1 MLGLPF
7 CKPLIVTSFVDDLLQ
22 KTKSSQHSL
31 LSQKNLIPTFR
42 LNVGSSFLKS
52 SEEKDDSE
60 ATSRRS
66 QSDVLS
72 PKKSILKA
80 SPTTKPVANP
90 TTTTSN
96 ARANLMAKDDKKI
109 HFDLNENLELHS
121 EVWLTNNLGR
131 QEGGKGALAPLADQC
146 SFKII

>member
-1 MLGLPF
+1 M
-7 CKPLIVTSFVDDLLQ
+7 TSFMNDLLQ
-22 KTKSSQHSL
+22 KSKSSQ
-31 LSQKNLIPTFR
+31 QKNIILTFR

-52 SEEKDDSE
+52 SEEKEDSE

-66 QSDVLS
+66 QADVLS

-80 SPTTKPVANP
+80 SPANKPVANP
-90 TTTTSN
+90 TTSTTSN

-121 EVWLTNNLGR
+121 EV
-131 QEGGKGALAPLADQC
+131 
-146 SFKII
+146 